1 MRTGSVRQGHERMFV
16 LMFERGDEIVGGLEG
31 FAKKNRVAGGQVSGT
46 GSLSS
51 VTLGSFD
58 CKQKRYIKSVEV
70 RGALQVL
77 SLTGDIAHDKGRPRL
92 VCHVV
97 VAKEDGS
104 VLGGHVMQAHV
115 QQLLEVVMVEASQF
129 YQRHYDRESGLA
141 LLRPEPEVIGRTKRR
156 SSASGAS

>member
-1 MRTGSVRQGHERMFV
+1 VRQGRERMFV
-16 LMFERGDEIVGGLEG
+16 LMFEKGDELVSGLED
-31 FAKKNRVAGGQVSGT
+31 FARKNKVLGGQVNAT
-46 GSLSS
+46 GNLSS
-51 VTLGSFD
+51 VTFGSFD
-58 CKQKRYIKSVEV
+58 SKQKRYNKTQEI
-70 RGALQVL
+70 RGPLQVL

-115 QQLLEVVMVEASQF
+115 QQLLEVVVVEASQF
-129 YQRHYDRESGLA
+129 YQRQYDRESGLA
-141 LLRPEPEVIGRTKRR
+141 LLRPEPQVIGRTKRR